1 VKANPFSI
9 FHVFSM
15 ECQYTIPMFQRRYVW
30 SLDQQWKPLWED
42 IEAKA
47 TEPSNTGPHFLGA
60 IVLNPQTPSLTVAVR
75 STSSMDNNDS
85 LPFKF
90 F

>member
-1 VKANPFSI
+1 MKANPFSI

-15 ECQYTIPMFQRRYVW
+15 ECQYTIPMFQRHYVW

-47 TEPSNTGPHFLGA
+47 TEPTSFEIAKKIWPYPAKNETSDGSP
-60 IVLNPQTPSLTVAVR
+60 PSR
-75 STSSMDNNDS
+75 G
-85 LPFKF
+85 
-90 F
+90 